1 MKKYKTYFII
11 ASILLITVIA
21 DIILWISIS
30 IDPMKTFTEMKTE
43 YLLKFPEILQN
54 VYLITFIDL
63 IFLSVAAYLFYKA
76 QKLQV
81 LKRISFS
88 LLVVSIILI
97 CWHLFSLM

>member
-21 DIILWISIS
+21 DKILWISIS
-30 IDPMKTFTEMKTE
+30 IDPLKTFTEMKTE

-81 LKRISFS
+81 LKRLSFS